1 MPKRLIILAITVIAM
16 TIAIGFVAMQPA
28 NVLPPET
35 NKPAVDTGVIV
46 GKVLPG
52 FTLAAVDGK
61 PVTVTPAGR
70 IIVLNFWATWC
81 PPCREEMP
89 ELNAFSE
96 KHGGNVSVYLVN
108 VQESQATVANFLNQ
122 NQYNMSCLLD
132 TDGTVAK
139 TFRIN
144 AIPTTLVVDK
154 QGLIK
159 YRKSGPVTMAELE
172 GVLNGL

>member
-1 MPKRLIILAITVIAM
+1 MPTRLIILAVTVIAM
-16 TIAIGFVAMQPA
+16 TIAIGFVAMEPA
-28 NVLPPET
+28 NLPPPAT
-35 NKPAVDTGVIV
+35 NKPAAETGVTV
-46 GKVLPG
+46 GKILPG

-61 PVTVTPAGR
+61 QVNIAPAGR

-89 ELNAFSE
+89 ELNQFSG
-96 KHGGNVSVYLVN
+96 KYGDRISFYLVN
-108 VQESQATVANFLNQ
+108 IQESQATVADFLSQ
-122 NQYNMSCLLD
+122 NGYDMNCLLD
-132 TDGTVAK
+132 IDGQVAK

-144 AIPTTLVVDK
+144 AIPTTLVVDQ
-154 QGLIK
+154 QGTIK